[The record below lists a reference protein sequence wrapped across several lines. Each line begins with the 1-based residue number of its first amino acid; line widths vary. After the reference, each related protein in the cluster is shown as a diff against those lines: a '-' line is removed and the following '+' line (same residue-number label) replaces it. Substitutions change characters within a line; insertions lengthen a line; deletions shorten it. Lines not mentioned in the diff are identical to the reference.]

1 MQTVLDEAREA
12 FAAEIVIELQSNT
25 PEDVES
31 NVERI
36 LAWIE
41 SWRTMADRGSSAESS
56 DAEEASGSGDS
67 RC

>member
-12 FAAEIVIELQSNT
+12 FAAEIVIELQSDS
-25 PEDVES
+25 PGDVES

-41 SWRTMADRGSSAESS
+41 SWRATVSRGLSESEEESEDAD
-56 DAEEASGSGDS
+56 
-67 RC
+67 

>member
-12 FAAEIVIELQSNT
+12 FAAEIVIELQSDS
-25 PEDVES
+25 PADVEY

-41 SWRTMADRGSSAESS
+41 SWRATASRGSSESEEEES
-56 DAEEASGSGDS
+56 EDAD
-67 RC
+67 